1 MNDRKKIDLQ
11 KLPTWLQYTIAIIVI
26 NAIVIPGYIVGRDQ
40 AVPDWIENY
49 LIPGLGWL
57 GLVLILLVVIDWLKN
72 ILGSL
77 SNDQPRETPRQSP
90 ADNRDTSD

>member
-26 NAIVIPGYIVGRDQ
+26 NAIVIAGYLVGRDK
-40 AVPDWIENY
+40 PMPYWIENY

-57 GLVLILLVVIDWLKN
+57 GLVLILLIVIDWMKN
-72 ILGSL
+72 ILSSL
-77 SNDQPRETPRQSP
+77 HKDQPRETTPQSS
-90 ADNRDTSD
+90 ADNTDTND